1 MMRDCL
7 LCGLDRLV
15 RKFLVLEHCSYV
27 SKAAHKRV
35 ILTGDQDDLLKASSS
50 RVRPN
55 VSGNMK

>member
-1 MMRDCL
+1 MCDCL

-15 RKFLVLEHCSYV
+15 REFLVLEHCSYV
-27 SKAAHKRV
+27 SKVAHERV
-35 ILTGDQDDLLKASSS
+35 ILPGDQDDLLNASSS